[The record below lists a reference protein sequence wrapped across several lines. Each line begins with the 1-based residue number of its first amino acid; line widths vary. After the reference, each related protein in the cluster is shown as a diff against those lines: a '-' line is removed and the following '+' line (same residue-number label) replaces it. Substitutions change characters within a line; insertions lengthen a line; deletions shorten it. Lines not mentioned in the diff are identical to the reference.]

1 MHRIIDP
8 ARLALLESRRQAVGV
23 AEIADTAEPI
33 LGGTM
38 CYTAPGS
45 WTNQAMGLALDHA
58 IAHEEIEQE
67 TDHFVDFYVARG
79 QEPRIELCPFAH
91 DAFIAA
97 LAARGF
103 TLVEFET
110 VMARPLNALD
120 PTAPA
125 VPAGVTIRRIDPHD
139 PAESAEWIRVS
150 NAGFL
155 EPGDPKE
162 LVFTESSRRV
172 ITHPRSAAFVA
183 EQDGR
188 VIGAGAMEIADP
200 FGDEPIA
207 CLFAAAVLPEHR
219 RRGVQQTL
227 IAARTEHARRAG
239 ATHAFIHAKPG
250 IPTERN
256 ARRLGFETVY
266 TNAVLV
272 MRRDGLA
279 RSV

>member
-1 MHRIIDP
+1 MHRTIDP

-23 AEIADTAEPI
+23 AEIADTAEPV

-58 IAHEEIEQE
+58 TPSDEIERE
-67 TDHFVDFYVARG
+67 TDRFVDFYVSRG
-79 QEPRIELCPFAH
+79 QEPRVELCPFAH

-103 TLVEFET
+103 ALVEFET
-110 VMARPLNALD
+110 VMALPLD
-120 PTAPA
+120 PQARVATEP
-125 VPAGVTIRRIDPHD
+125 PAGVTIRRIDPHNET
-139 PAESAEWIRVS
+139 ESREWLRVS
-150 NAGFL
+150 NAGFI
-155 EPGDPKE
+155 EPGDPRE
-162 LVFTESSRRV
+162 PVFTESSRRV
-172 ITHPRSAAFVA
+172 IIHPRNAAFVA
-183 EQDGR
+183 ERDGR

-219 RRGVQQTL
+219 RRGVQRAL
-227 IAARTEHARRAG
+227 VAARAEHARLAG

-250 IPTERN
+250 IQTERN
-256 ARRLGFETVY
+256 ARRLGFQTVY

-272 MRRDGLA
+272 MRREGLA